1 MDVETPLEKK
11 RDREKKKVKQVIRHP
26 VNIKEIQLLDLMTFF
41 KKEQACNVVKPVWVL
56 IKSAELNYSW
66 VVEENLASSM
76 LGEI

>member
-1 MDVETPLEKK
+1 
-11 RDREKKKVKQVIRHP
+11 
-26 VNIKEIQLLDLMTFF
+26 MTFF
-41 KKEQACNVVKPVWVL
+41 KKERACNVVKPVWVL